1 MSKTR
6 GGKRGVSLW
15 VGVAFFWGVIAVLGV
30 IAALCPPAVNVAGLT
45 VRLPQ
50 ASSVIGTAAGT
61 LISVEDQLDAVEN
74 AMRLKADSAARS
86 AREARADSVARTEDI
101 FRSSAGS
108 LRFPKGDFSYLF
120 PVFRAMRGG
129 EAVSVFHYG
138 DSQIEGDRIT
148 HLVRD
153 SLQALFGGK
162 GPGVLPLWQP
172 IPSRT
177 VSQSLSDSV
186 ATFYAAGMMGRRASH
201 NRYGALAQM
210 AELRGQDVTLSV
222 EGRGRGGYRQVTAFV
237 GNVEDTLTMSIDALV
252 RMVPPSDGLRV
263 VKWQLPSCSAFR
275 LRLCGRA
282 DVYGVD
288 VSAGRG
294 VSVTNVPMRGA
305 DGLFLGRADAT
316 LMAAMMRSLNT
327 RLVLMEFGGNALP
340 MLSDSAGVERYSA
353 AIGQQIDKMKA
364 ICPAARIIFIG
375 PADMSVKVDGELQT
389 HPMLPYLTE
398 ALEAVCDTRG
408 VAFWDMYDVMGG
420 RNSMLAWVEHQPPL
434 AGTDYVH
441 FTTRGAN
448 KIAEV
453 LWRAIRMSYDYMLM
467 VGRQKADN
475 QNND

>member
-1 MSKTR
+1 MKMMRESK
-6 GGKRGVSLW
+6 GGVGLW
-15 VGVAFFWGVIAVLGV
+15 VGVAFVFGV
-30 IAALCPPAVNVAGLT
+30 IAALGAIAALCPSSVSVAGKA

-50 ASSVIGTAAGT
+50 MSSVLGGAEGR
-61 LISVEDQLDAVEN
+61 LISVEDQLDAVEQ
-74 AMRLKADSAARS
+74 AMRLRADSAARS
-86 AREARADSVARTEDI
+86 VRAARADSLARMEGI
-101 FRSSAGS
+101 FRGSAGS

-120 PVFRAMRGG
+120 PVFRAMKGG

-153 SLQALFGGK
+153 SLQSLFGGK

-177 VSQSLSDSV
+177 VRQSLTDSV
-186 ATFYAAGMMGRRASH
+186 ATFFAAGIMGRRASH

-222 EGRGRGGYRQVTAFV
+222 EGRGHGGYRLVTAFV
-237 GNVEDTLTMSIDALV
+237 GNVEDTLTMSIDTIMRV
-252 RMVPPSDGLRV
+252 VPPCQGLRA
-263 VKWQLPSCSAFR
+263 VKWQLPPCSAFKLR
-275 LRLCGRA
+275 LRGRA

-305 DGLFLGRADAT
+305 DGLSLGRTDAT
-316 LMAAMMRSLNT
+316 LMEAMMRSLNT

-340 MLSDSAGVERYSA
+340 MLSDSAGVERYA
-353 AIGQQIDKMKA
+353 AAVGKQIDKMKA
-364 ICPAARIIFIG
+364 ICPAARIVFIG

-398 ALEAVCDTRG
+398 ALEAECDDHG

-420 RNSMLAWVEHQPPL
+420 RNSMLAWVAHQPQL
-434 AGTDYVH
+434 AGADYVH
-441 FTTRGAN
+441 FTTRGAD
-448 KIAEV
+448 KIAAV
-453 LWRAIRMSYDYMLM
+453 LWRALRMNYDYMLM
-467 VGRQKADN
+467 VGRQNADSQTN
-475 QNND
+475 E